1 LTDSAA
7 HSSELA
13 KIATSDAS
21 RGGARAVEKNP
32 KAVRA
37 VDVASDAVK
46 IFCKR

>member
-1 LTDSAA
+1 MKLGWA
-7 HSSELA
+7 
-13 KIATSDAS
+13 I
-21 RGGARAVEKNP
+21 EKNP